1 MKMFRMVGEDQCM
14 GGPVNLGGPLGV
26 GWLCAFLLGPQ
37 RSAHSLGTVVQVL
50 AMFTW
55 PLTSA
60 LSLLPLRAPSPPPTG
75 VSGGVCPRPRLTPL
89 PGKMV
94 PAYLVGFSAGVQVEM
109 SVSLSF
115 IWWVTLYI
123 SAGPPEVPLVQHLL
137 SPGGLG
143 APKNMGQRFLCSLA
157 SHTPAL

>member
-1 MKMFRMVGEDQCM
+1 MKVFRMVGEDQHM
-14 GGPVNLGGPLGV
+14 GGPVDLGGPLGV

-60 LSLLPLRAPSPPPTG
+60 LSPPPPLRAPFPPPTG

-94 PAYLVGFSAGVQVEM
+94 PAYLVGFSGGIQVEI

-115 IWWVTLYI
+115 TWWVTL
-123 SAGPPEVPLVQHLL
+123 
-137 SPGGLG
+137 
-143 APKNMGQRFLCSLA
+143 
-157 SHTPAL
+157 